1 MQIRISNPKNEG
13 VYQGSKWLKVPV
25 LCDAEELRELF
36 DDSFSIIPLTG
47 IFDGKT
53 LDPNRFLS
61 VYSGWIEQIKE
72 GRVPSD
78 SDLRQ
83 ILACVWATDL
93 ESVWLQEIPGKGY
106 LAKVNAPQVLVQAHY
121 FSYSRVDG
129 AFRTM
134 SMGEGSVFWGIQ
146 FSYPQ
151 VYQDPQTMEIRN
163 SGKNELFEKIRRW
176 SRDKTRATPFQVDGV
191 KTCVPIRLGKNCF
204 SWIGHHPQLIQQGI
218 QGV

>member
-83 ILACVWATDL
+83 ILACVWAIDL

-204 SWIGHHPQLIQQGI
+204 SWIGQHPQLIQQGI
-218 QGV
+218 QVV